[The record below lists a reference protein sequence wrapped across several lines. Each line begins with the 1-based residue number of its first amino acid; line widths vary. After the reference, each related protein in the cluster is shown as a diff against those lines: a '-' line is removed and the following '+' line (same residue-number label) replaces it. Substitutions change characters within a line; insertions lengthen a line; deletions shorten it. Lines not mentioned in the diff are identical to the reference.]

1 MNATSI
7 SWTEKTWNPISG
19 CTPISEG
26 CANCYAKRMAQR
38 LRGRCGYPADEPFM
52 VTLHEDKLNE
62 PLRMRKP
69 ARVFVASM
77 GDLFH
82 EDVPDEFI
90 DKVFAV
96 MALASRHTFLVLTKR
111 PERMRNY
118 ILSRGEELLEI
129 GISEWLAEQI
139 FWPGNLI
146 AAAWPIDR
154 RWRRAPADYDGPDLV
169 SPEDWFWEGEGKPFA
184 WPLPNVWCGVTAENQ
199 ARVDERIPLLLQTPA
214 AVRFVSVEPM
224 LGLVDLSCYLSW
236 QYHVNL
242 PEEERPRAMAEH
254 WAGMHRLTK
263 LDWVICGG
271 ETGPGARPMHPDWV
285 RGLRDQCQAAGVPFH
300 FKSWGEWAPNY
311 AGCPSYALSQLV
323 SDGNNGVLKMWR
335 VGAKTSGRLLDGREW
350 NEYPEVT
357 ANA

>member
-7 SWTEKTWNPISG
+7 SWTEKTWNPMSG
-19 CTPISEG
+19 CTPTSEG

-38 LRGRCGYPADEPFM
+38 LRGRCGYPADEPFR

-62 PLRMRKP
+62 PLKMRKP

-96 MALASRHTFLVLTKR
+96 MALAPQHTYMVLTKR
-111 PERMRNY
+111 PERMRDY
-118 ILSRGEELLEI
+118 LSANNVDEPS
-129 GISEWLAEQI
+129 ISGREALCLRLMRTAKSIDAVAYERLGADAFHWHPE
-139 FWPGNLI
+139 
-146 AAAWPIDR
+146 AWPQ
-154 RWRRAPADYDGPDLV
+154 
-169 SPEDWFWEGEGKPFA
+169 
-184 WPLPNVWCGVTAENQ
+184 VWLGVTAENQ
-199 ARVDERIPLLLQTPA
+199 ARADERIPVLLEVPA

-311 AGCPSYALSQLV
+311 AGCPPYALSQLV
-323 SDGNNGVLKMWR
+323 SDRNNGVLKMWR

-350 NEYPEVT
+350 DVYPEVT
-357 ANA
+357 TND

>member
-1 MNATSI
+1 MNTTSI

-38 LRGRCGYPADEPFM
+38 LRGRCGYPADEPFR

-96 MALASRHTFLVLTKR
+96 MALAPQHTYMVLTKR
-111 PERMRNY
+111 PERMRDY
-118 ILSRGEELLEI
+118 LSANNVDEPS
-129 GISEWLAEQI
+129 ISGREALCLRLMRTAKSIDAVAYERLGADAFHWHPE
-139 FWPGNLI
+139 
-146 AAAWPIDR
+146 AWPQ
-154 RWRRAPADYDGPDLV
+154 
-169 SPEDWFWEGEGKPFA
+169 
-184 WPLPNVWCGVTAENQ
+184 VWLGVTAENQ
-199 ARVDERIPLLLQTPA
+199 ARADERIPLLLQTPA

-224 LGLVDLSCYLSW
+224 LGPVDLRHLHYQGITEIDALAGT
-236 QYHVNL
+236 HGL
-242 PEEERPRAMAEH
+242 IRPHGGKCAN
-254 WAGMHRLTK
+254 

-271 ETGPGARPMHPDWV
+271 ETSAKARPMHPDWV
-285 RGLRDQCQAAGVPFH
+285 RGLRDQCQTAPVPFH
-300 FKSWGEWAPNY
+300 FKGWGEWGPECTAT
-311 AGCPSYALSQLV
+311 ACRCQGIT
-323 SDGNNGVLKMWR
+323 DNGSIREHGDKHSVTLFR
-335 VGAKTSGRLLDGREW
+335 VGPKAAGRLLDSKEW
-350 NEYPEVT
+350 DEYPEVRSGD
-357 ANA
+357 

>member
-1 MNATSI
+1 MNTTSI
-7 SWTEKTWNPISG
+7 SWTEKTWNPMSG

-38 LRGRCGYPADEPFM
+38 LRGRCGYPADEPFR

-62 PLRMRKP
+62 PLKMRKP
-69 ARVFVASM
+69 ARIFVCSM

-82 EDVPDEFI
+82 EDVPNSFLDQ
-90 DKVFAV
+90 VFDIIE
-96 MALASRHTFLVLTKR
+96 RCDIEKPGKHTFMVLTKR
-111 PERMRNY
+111 IERAADF
-118 ILSRGEELLEI
+118 
-129 GISEWLAEQI
+129 LAERYENYCIGERTEVPYRATMFYCRTRAQEV
-139 FWPGNLI
+139 PSNL
-146 AAAWPIDR
+146 W
-154 RWRRAPADYDGPDLV
+154 V
-169 SPEDWFWEGEGKPFA
+169 
-184 WPLPNVWCGVTAENQ
+184 GVTAENQ
-199 ARVDERIPLLLQTPA
+199 ARADERIPVLLEVPA

-300 FKSWGEWAPNY
+300 FKSWGEWGPECTAT
-311 AGCPSYALSQLV
+311 ACRCQGIT
-323 SDGNNGVLKMWR
+323 DNGSIREHGDKHSVTLFR
-335 VGAKTSGRLLDGREW
+335 VGPKAAGRLLDSKEW
-350 NEYPEVT
+350 DEYPEVRSGD
-357 ANA
+357 